1 MYCESCGMQLL
12 AMQSTCGCGVPAT
25 RHWLQLISLASL
37 GIAAGFNFF
46 ITMFILPPMMVKEDP
61 SFLVRTWLWTS
72 ETFSLYGWSVF
83 AVGLLVW
90 AFWPHYGYE
99 PEWEMQIARVLLILS
114 LVLGIASLVQPYLP
128 AEWAGPVREILADR
142 PGLLPTILWTPII
155 AALGA
160 LCISTETRDSLLG
173 DGRIFSLIA
182 LSLVFLVVVL
192 NLVVLASL

>member
-37 GIAAGFNFF
+37 GIAAGANFF
-46 ITMFILPPMMVKEDP
+46 ITMFVLPSMMDKGD
-61 SFLVRTWLWTS
+61 SSALIRAWLWTS

-99 PEWEMQIARVLLILS
+99 PEWEMKVARILLILS
-114 LVLGIASLVQPYLP
+114 ILLGIASLGLPYLP
-128 AEWAGPVREILADR
+128 AEWVGPVREIIADR
-142 PGLLPTILWTPII
+142 PGLLPTLLSSSPPSEKANTP
-155 AALGA
+155 
-160 LCISTETRDSLLG
+160 D
-173 DGRIFSLIA
+173 F
-182 LSLVFLVVVL
+182 
-192 NLVVLASL
+192 